1 MCTNGTVA
9 CADGTVAHADGMVGN
24 MSHQCRSVPANI
36 SVARTSWPLET
47 ELILSSRKKVNLTLQ
62 SVAICVLLQDA
73 IDTVRLLLLFD
84 NAFPDANMTLKII
97 RDGLL
102 SAAEKYK
109 PEMSV
114 IHEQLTS
121 DVKYFAKL
129 SSVVCLIFSN
139 NSSLKLLAVT

>member
-9 CADGTVAHADGMVGN
+9 CADGMVARTNGTVGN
-24 MSHQCRSVPANI
+24 MSHQHHSVPANT

-62 SVAICVLLQDA
+62 SAAIRVLLQDA
-73 IDTVRLLLLFD
+73 IDTVRLSLLFD
-84 NAFPDANMTLKII
+84 NAFPDANTTLKII
-97 RDGLL
+97 QDGLL

-109 PEMSV
+109 PGTSV
-114 IHEQLTS
+114 VHEQLTS

-129 SSVVCLIFSN
+129 SSVMCLIFSN